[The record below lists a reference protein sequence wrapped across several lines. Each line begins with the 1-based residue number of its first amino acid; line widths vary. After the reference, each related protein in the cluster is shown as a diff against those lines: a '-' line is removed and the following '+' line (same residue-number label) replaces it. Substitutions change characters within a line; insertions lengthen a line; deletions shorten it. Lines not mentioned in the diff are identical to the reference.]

1 MGRRGLDCKGFL
13 KQINPSVATVCL
25 GCSYRVMF
33 LEVCPGFGCERT
45 FHIKGAT
52 WGLTFC
58 QKSALQLKPRT
69 DAEKSLYIRCRC
81 IAELFQEAG
90 FMFFCRKYML
100 VPQGYLIALYCLG
113 DGCVCVYMY
122 MPTNY
127 ESQENISAKGISKN
141 TLIPAGW

>member
-69 DAEKSLYIRCRC
+69 DAEKSLCIRCRC

-127 ESQENISAKGISKN
+127 ESQENISAKKKKKK
-141 TLIPAGW
+141 TLIPTDW